1 MSENSS
7 GTHKVTLALLLAV
20 TIYAVVEF
28 ILSTW
33 FHARVIHDFWP
44 VDRSYIGPN
53 IVATIVTYIFIALVL
68 TLLYP
73 PFRKMMRRI
82 ITGHKD
88 EMKAHAEAGWKE
100 IHDKLDAQHEEHM
113 KALHPDVWVVGGT
126 PLRSVKAV
134 KKVAKKVPAKKV
146 TKRQP

>member
-7 GTHKVTLALLLAV
+7 RPHKVTLGLLLAV
-20 TIYAVVEF
+20 TAYAVVEF

-73 PFRKMMRRI
+73 PFRKMMRRV

-100 IHDKLDAQHEEHM
+100 IHDKLDAHHEEHM

-134 KKVAKKVPAKKV
+134 KPVKKVAKKTPAR
-146 TKRQP
+146 KRTT